1 MLDRM
6 NETMVKAIFE
16 SLPDEITVIDAN
28 DEVVGWNQNEKRIF
42 KRPLTS
48 MGLNFRQCHPEE
60 SLDKVIQIVT
70 EMKEGKRDKARFW
83 IDLPLGPENKK
94 HKVLIEFYA
103 LRDYSGKYIGCM
115 ECTRDVEDIMDLKGE
130 KRLLD

>member
-1 MLDRM
+1 
-6 NETMVKAIFE
+6 
-16 SLPDEITVIDAN
+16 
-28 DEVVGWNQNEKRIF
+28 
-42 KRPLTS
+42 
-48 MGLNFRQCHPEE
+48 
-60 SLDKVIQIVT
+60 
-70 EMKEGKRDKARFW
+70 MKEGKRDKARFW